1 MGLQWDKSL
10 EVWSRRPEKN
20 KDWSKKMNIY
30 SHYDSGLQIQSLKDT
45 TGEDA
50 VIVTEGLD
58 HTRWR
63 IVKIC
68 TLSTSHNPRLRCR
81 LTCACVCRAVQ

>member
-68 TLSTSHNPRLRCR
+68 TLSATPHNDGL
-81 LTCACVCRAVQ
+81 VAVKVSADV